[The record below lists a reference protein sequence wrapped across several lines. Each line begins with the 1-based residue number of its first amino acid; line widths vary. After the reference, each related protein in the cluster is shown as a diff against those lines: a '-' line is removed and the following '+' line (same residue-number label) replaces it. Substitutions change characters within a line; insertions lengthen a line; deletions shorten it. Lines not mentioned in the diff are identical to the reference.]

1 MSIILMSEVAGRL
14 SILLMKMVV
23 ITSIVVRFTLKAAS
37 KKKGLKK
44 VVATVVARRRKE
56 GKYVVMISLMNFR
69 FKIINT
75 LKPLLS
81 SWKLNFQKVISNM
94 FMSNFWLIEI

>member
-1 MSIILMSEVAGRL
+1 MLEVGGRL
-14 SILLMKMVV
+14 SILLIKMVV
-23 ITSIVVRFTLKAAS
+23 ITNMVVRFTLKAAS

-75 LKPLLS
+75 LKPSFS